1 MMKTIVAAIFLAVF
15 ASPLFAQ
22 DDAAAARAAA
32 GCGPDQIKFE
42 VQTDKNQHPAPKAEP
57 TKALVYVFQDVKQDN
72 TLTIGTAT
80 TRVGLDGAWIGA
92 IHGKS
97 YFFFSAEPGNHR
109 GCAAWQ
115 SSLKRISK
123 LGSAADLSAEGGK
136 VYYLRAS
143 VDERSNHRPDVKM
156 EHIDPAEAQL
166 LMASSSLSTS
176 QPKK

>member
-42 VQTDKNQHPAPKAEP
+42 VKTDKNQHPAPKAEP

-109 GCAAWQ
+109 VCAACNP
-115 SSLKRISK
+115 
-123 LGSAADLSAEGGK
+123 
-136 VYYLRAS
+136 AS
-143 VDERSNHRPDVKM
+143 RESPNWVRPP
-156 EHIDPAEAQL
+156 I
-166 LMASSSLSTS
+166 
-176 QPKK
+176 